1 MPETNIKRLR
11 EQRKITLR
19 QMADAVHIADSAL
32 SRIENGTQKLYAHQA
47 IAIADFF
54 KVSLDELL
62 NRDFISK
69 LPNGSDAIRIVYK
82 EAPLTIDRIMAH
94 LPRLDNTELARI
106 MGACETI
113 LLQRTQSAKKAE
125 TSSDS
130 VEPLNVGNSIV
141 KR

>member
-11 EQRKITLR
+11 EERKITLR

-32 SRIENGTQKLYAHQA
+32 SRIENGAQQLYAHQA
-47 IAIADFF
+47 VVIADFF

-62 NRDFISK
+62 NRDFMPK
-69 LPNGSDAIRIVYK
+69 LANGSDAIRFVYK
-82 EAPLTIDRIMAH
+82 ELPLTIERVMTH
-94 LPRLDNTELARI
+94 MPKFSNTELARI

-113 LLQRTQSAKKAE
+113 LLQRTQNGKKAE
-125 TSSDS
+125 ASDS
-130 VEPLNVGNSIV
+130 AEPLVLGSQAV